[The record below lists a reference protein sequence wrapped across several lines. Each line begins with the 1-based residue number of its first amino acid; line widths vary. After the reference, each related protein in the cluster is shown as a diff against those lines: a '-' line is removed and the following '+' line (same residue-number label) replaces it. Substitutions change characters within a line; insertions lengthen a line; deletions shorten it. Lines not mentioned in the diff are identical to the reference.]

1 MPRGS
6 FSSVEWYQSIGR
18 ERTADQAAQHAQILE
33 NIRHLWDEGVTV
45 AFGTDSPPGLDYM
58 TEVRA
63 LSTVLS
69 PEEIIS
75 ALTSNAAAFLELS
88 DDIGTLEA
96 GKIAD
101 LLIVDGDPLSDISD
115 LANVEIVIK
124 GGDVVVDN
132 RR

>member
-1 MPRGS
+1 M
-6 FSSVEWYQSIGR
+6 
-18 ERTADQAAQHAQILE
+18 
-33 NIRHLWDEGVTV
+33 TV

-63 LSTVLS
+63 LFLAVLTLEA
-69 PEEIIS
+69 EEIIS

-115 LANVEIVIK
+115 FANVEIVIK